1 MIIKAIQ
8 QQGNDWVLSLHIQPN
23 AARTEFVGLHG
34 DAIKV
39 RLHAPP
45 VDGKANQE
53 LCRFLAEIFAVKRQS
68 VILLSGETSRAKR
81 VRITGVLVLP
91 PFISHLL
98 QGVAS

>member
-8 QQGNDWVLSLHIQPN
+8 QQGNELVLNLHIQPN

-45 VDGKANQE
+45 VYGKANQE
-53 LCRFLAEIFAVKRQS
+53 LCRL
-68 VILLSGETSRAKR
+68 
-81 VRITGVLVLP
+81 
-91 PFISHLL
+91 
-98 QGVAS
+98 

>member
-8 QQGNDWVLSLHIQPN
+8 QQGNELVLNLHIQPN

-53 LCRFLAEIFAVKRQS
+53 LCRFLADIFAVKRQS

-81 VRITGVLVLP
+81 VRIMDVIVLP
-91 PFISHLL
+91 PFITHLL
-98 QGVAS
+98 QGVSS

>member
-8 QQGNDWVLSLHIQPN
+8 QQGNELVLNLHIQPN

-53 LCRFLAEIFAVKRQS
+53 LCRFLADIFAVKRQS
-68 VILLSGETSRAKR
+68 VILLSGETSRSKR
-81 VRITGVLVLP
+81 VRIMDVIVLP
-91 PFISHLL
+91 PFITHLL
-98 QGVAS
+98 QGVSS